1 MSLQAVMRTDEHHIE
16 KHRKILAMRNEFD
29 IQLVFLGDSLTRRW
43 EDNSDLWKRYFSEYQ
58 AANFGVG
65 ADCLE
70 NIKWRILNGQ
80 LDGINPKV
88 IVVLAGTNNLDL
100 DSEDT
105 IVNGIQ
111 NIVGIIQTKLPLTQI
126 VLLGL
131 LPRNRNETGIDYVR
145 KIDRINRQLQAFYAN
160 SLVAFRDIGSLL
172 LNDHGVVSPIIM
184 PDGLHLNYAGYEV
197 IGPALKNI
205 IDEFWS

>member
-1 MSLQAVMRTDEHHIE
+1 MRTDEHHIE
-16 KHRKILAMRNEFD
+16 KHSYILALKDEFD
-29 IQLVFLGDSLTRRW
+29 IQVVFLGDSLTRRW
-43 EDNSDLWKRYFSEYQ
+43 EDNIELWERFFSEYQ

-80 LDGINPKV
+80 LDGINPKII
-88 IVVLAGTNNLDL
+88 IVLTGTNNLDN

-105 IVNGIQ
+105 IATGIQ
-111 NIVGIIQTKLPLTQI
+111 NIVGIIQKKLPQTQI

-131 LPRNRNETGIDYVR
+131 FPRNQNETGIDYAQ
-145 KIDRINRQLQAFYAN
+145 KIDRINSQLQAFYAN
-160 SLVAFRDIGSLL
+160 SQVAFRDLGPVILSGH
-172 LNDHGVVSPIIM
+172 DTVRPAIM

-197 IGPALKNI
+197 IGPELKRI